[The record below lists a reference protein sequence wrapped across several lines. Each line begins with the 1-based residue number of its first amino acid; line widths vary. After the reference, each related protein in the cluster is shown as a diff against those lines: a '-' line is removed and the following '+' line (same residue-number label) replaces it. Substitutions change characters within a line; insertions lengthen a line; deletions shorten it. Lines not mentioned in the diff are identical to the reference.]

1 MSENTKQ
8 TITEIKNTLA
18 PKQKL
23 IVALGIIG
31 ALLILLSSFWP
42 SGSGGKTSSG
52 TTGVVTADE
61 YTQNLEK
68 RILDIVSSIEGA
80 GQTKVLITLENS
92 AEYVYAQQQKTSTD
106 STESVQND
114 NKKLDERF
122 TSENTYI
129 FVENESGRKQAL
141 IETVVEPRIK
151 GVVILCEGAGNS
163 QVEYRVLNAVTTALN
178 ISSTKVCITKI
189 SR

>member
-1 MSENTKQ
+1 MSENKKA
-8 TITEIKNTLA
+8 TIAEIKNTLA

-31 ALLILLSSFWP
+31 AVLIALSSFLP
-42 SGSGGKTSSG
+42 SSKAKPNVGSSG
-52 TTGVVTADE
+52 TMSAQE
-61 YTQNLEK
+61 YTQQLEQ

-92 AEYVYAQQQKTSTD
+92 AEYVYAQQQRITTD
-106 STESVQND
+106 NTESIQND
-114 NKKLDERF
+114 NTKVDEKS

-129 FVENESGRKQAL
+129 FVENENGRKQAL